1 MASRLLEMESYI
13 FYGAFIAYVIGMVFF
28 FAFLVGKKEKA
39 GHWGTRLMWIGFVL
53 HTAALIVR
61 GFGAGRVPLSN
72 QYEFATSFA
81 WGIALLFLI
90 FERKYQ
96 FKAMGAFVAP
106 VVILVIGYAAMQ
118 NKDVR
123 PLMPALQSAWLVF
136 HVATAVI
143 SYGAFG
149 VAFGVAA
156 MYLLRDKFKED
167 AFIKQHMPSLKIL
180 DLISYRAV
188 AFGYLFLT
196 LVMITGAIWAQR
208 AWARYW
214 AWDPKETWS
223 FITWIIYSI
232 YLHMRIVKGWR
243 GKKAA
248 WFALIGFVCVLFTY
262 IGVNTL
268 LPSIHSYAM
277 NFKEFQTI

>member
-1 MASRLLEMESYI
+1 MTSRLLQMESILFTAAFAAYLMATI
-13 FYGAFIAYVIGMVFF
+13 CFFLFLIGRREGAGI
-28 FAFLVGKKEKA
+28 
-39 GHWGTRLMWIGFVL
+39 WGIRAMWLALIL
-53 HTAALIVR
+53 HSAALIAR
-61 GFGAGRVPLSN
+61 GIGAGRVPLSN

-81 WGIALLFLI
+81 WGIALLFLA
-90 FERKYQ
+90 FERRYH

-106 VVILVIGYAAMQ
+106 VVLLVIGYAAMQ

-123 PLMPALQSAWLVF
+123 PLMPALQSAWLTF
-136 HVATAVI
+136 HVFTAVV

-156 MYLLRDKFKED
+156 MYLIRNRFKED
-167 AFIKQHMPSLKIL
+167 EFIARHVPALEML

-248 WFALIGFVCVLFTY
+248 WFALIGFICVLFTY

-268 LPSIHSYAM
+268 LPSIHSYAVSLG
-277 NFKEFQTI
+277 ELLI

>member
-1 MASRLLEMESYI
+1 MDYLAMENGL
-13 FYGAFIAYVIGMVFF
+13 FYAAFVIYVLGMISF
-28 FAFLVGKKEKA
+28 FAFFIGRSEPA
-39 GHWGTRLMWIGFVL
+39 GRWGTRAMWLGFLL
-53 HTAALIVR
+53 HTGALLIR
-61 GFGAGRVPLSN
+61 GIAAGRVPLTN

-90 FERKYQ
+90 FERRYH

-106 VVILVIGYAAMQ
+106 VVLVVIGYAAMQ

-123 PLMPALQSAWLVF
+123 PLMPALQSNWLTF
-136 HVATAVI
+136 HVFTAVI

-156 MYLLRDKFKED
+156 MYLLRDRLKED
-167 AFIKQHMPSLKIL
+167 DFIARHVPSLEML

-208 AWARYW
+208 AW
-214 AWDPKETWS
+214 DPKETWS

-232 YLHMRIVKGWR
+232 YLHLRIVKGWR

-248 WFALIGFVCVLFTY
+248 WFALLGFICVLFTY

-268 LPSIHSYAM
+268 LPSIHSYALDGWIQP
-277 NFKEFQTI
+277 F

>member
-1 MASRLLEMESYI
+1 MMLPLLEMENI
-13 FYGAFIAYVIGMVFF
+13 LFYGSFSLYVLGMVLF
-28 FAFLVGKKEKA
+28 FAYLIGKKEGA
-39 GHWGTRLMWIGFVL
+39 GLWATRAMW
-53 HTAALIVR
+53 AAFACHSLALAAR
-61 GFGAGRVPLSN
+61 GLGAGRVPLSN

-90 FERKYQ
+90 FERRFH

-106 VVILVIGYAAMQ
+106 VVIIVIGYAAMQ

-149 VAFGVAA
+149 VAFGISA
-156 MYLLRDKFKED
+156 MYLIRGRMKED
-167 AFIKQHMPSLKIL
+167 DFIAKHVPNLEML

-196 LVMITGAIWAQR
+196 LVMITGAIWAQK

-232 YLHMRIVKGWR
+232 YLHMRVVKGWR

-248 WFALIGFVCVLFTY
+248 WFALIGFLCVLFTY

-268 LPSIHSYAM
+268 LPSIHSYAGAVS
-277 NFKEFQTI
+277 TIL

>member
-1 MASRLLEMESYI
+1 MITSLLQMENTL
-13 FYGAFIAYVIGMVFF
+13 FYAAFAIYVLGMILF
-28 FAFLVGKKEKA
+28 FAFFIARKEGAGQWATRAMWVGF
-39 GHWGTRLMWIGFVL
+39 IL

-61 GFGAGRVPLSN
+61 GVGAGRVPLSN

-90 FERKYQ
+90 FERRYH

-123 PLMPALQSAWLVF
+123 PLMPALQSSWLTF
-136 HVATAVI
+136 HVFTAVV

-156 MYLLRDKFKED
+156 MYLIRNRLTED
-167 AFIKQHMPSLKIL
+167 DFIARHVPSQEML

-196 LVMITGAIWAQR
+196 LVIITGAIWAQR

-232 YLHMRIVKGWR
+232 YLHLRIVKGWR

-248 WFALIGFVCVLFTY
+248 WFAFIGFICVLFTY

-268 LPSIHSYAM
+268 LPSIHSYASLDSL
-277 NFKEFQTI
+277 FRI